1 MTASNEAGLHAGFA
15 GDDPRER
22 FLAALFDRLWETYR
36 ERVPHVRT
44 YERVVAEHGG
54 RFVNDHIAFRTL
66 ATQQPSAGMHTLVRP
81 FEALGY
87 LPAGCYEFPDKSLS
101 AIHLQHANADFPKL
115 FVSELRTWELSDA
128 AREIVAR
135 ALAGHRPPLADATLA
150 ALRRID
156 GANAGL
162 LDELVRLF
170 HDRPWSPPERADVEA
185 LNAESQYGAW
195 VLLHGYAVNH
205 FTALVNSH
213 GVASLNDIDR
223 TIAALVEAG
232 VPMKDAIEGE
242 PGSKLRQTATA
253 AANVDVAVRENG
265 SETTLPWTYA
275 YFELA
280 ERGTVPEPTTG
291 RQTRF
296 EGFLG
301 AQATQLFEMTRKG

>member
-1 MTASNEAGLHAGFA
+1 VSTSSHGLHAGFA

-36 ERVPHVRT
+36 DRVPHVRS
-44 YERVVAEHGG
+44 YEQVVAAHGG

-66 ATQQPSAGMHTLVRP
+66 AVQQPSAGMHMLARP

-115 FVSELRTWELSDA
+115 FVSELKTWELSEP
-128 AREIVAR
+128 ARRIVAR
-135 ALAGHRPPLADATLA
+135 SLADHRPPLPDATLA
-150 ALRRID
+150 ALRQLD
-156 GANAGL
+156 GEVPEL
-162 LDELVRLF
+162 LDELVSLF
-170 HDRPWSPPERADVEA
+170 HDRPWSPPERADVET

-205 FTALVNSH
+205 FTALINSH
-213 GVASLNDIDR
+213 GVATLGDIEQ
-223 TIAALVEAG
+223 TIAALQLAG
-232 VPMKDAIEGE
+232 VPMKAEIEGD
-242 PGSKLRQTATA
+242 PGTKLRQTATA
-253 AANVDVAVRENG
+253 AADVDVVVPEQGR
-265 SETTLPWTYA
+265 ETTLPWTYA

-280 ERGTVPEPTTG
+280 ERGLVPDASTGEP
-291 RQTRF
+291 TRF

-301 AQATQLFEMTRKG
+301 AQATQLFEMTRRD